1 MAMYPDRDD
10 TKMMTEPGSFSPGKN
25 GEVVR
30 IVMHQTW
37 AYQSI
42 IDQASIN
49 VRQWT
54 QDTHAARAANPNSL
68 FGVSA
73 HFTVEASGR
82 IIQHVDTADVAK
94 GTGAFT
100 GGGITIPALSVRRAE
115 TTVELPSGGSLVIGG
130 LMQNQSK
137 QSIDGFPGLKDLP
150 ILGALFRS
158 RDFQN
163 NETELVV
170 MVTAY
175 LVDPVSEARLARP
188 DQGFV
193 ALLTMVGRMD
203 VGDAGRV
210 QTAVACQD
218 DI

>member
-10 TKMMTEPGSFSPGKN
+10 TKMMTEPGSFGPGKN

-42 IDQASIN
+42 VDQASIN

-54 QDTHAARAANPNSL
+54 QDTHAAHATNPNSA

-100 GGGITIPALSVRRAE
+100 GGSVHIEFASRDEPLTNDQLHHGADLMAWIQKVHPAVKLVVVGTSNKDPGPDDQKGITCHSFVEIVGKKLGQLMKPPPNEPKTDCPGREIVKQMNTIAVLASVRR
-115 TTVELPSGGSLVIGG
+115 TLI
-130 LMQNQSK
+130 
-137 QSIDGFPGLKDLP
+137 
-150 ILGALFRS
+150 
-158 RDFQN
+158 
-163 NETELVV
+163 
-170 MVTAY
+170 
-175 LVDPVSEARLARP
+175 
-188 DQGFV
+188 
-193 ALLTMVGRMD
+193 
-203 VGDAGRV
+203 
-210 QTAVACQD
+210 
-218 DI
+218 